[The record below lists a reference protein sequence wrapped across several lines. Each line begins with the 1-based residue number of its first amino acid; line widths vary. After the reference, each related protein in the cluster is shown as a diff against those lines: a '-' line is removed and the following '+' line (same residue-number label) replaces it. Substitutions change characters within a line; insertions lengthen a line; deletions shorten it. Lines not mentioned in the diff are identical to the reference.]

1 MEIRVNDEQLLF
13 IYRFAVR
20 SKLFLDRNL
29 DPLNR
34 AGVDNVSLESLNNLI
49 ENLKNHVDNLDEH
62 KKDK

>member
-1 MEIRVNDEQLLF
+1 MKIEITDEQLLF

-34 AGVDNVSLESLNNLI
+34 AGFDNVRLESLKNLT
-49 ENLKNHVDNLDEH
+49 ENLKNHVDKLDEH
-62 KKDK
+62 KKNK